1 MISGQP
7 ASHFLCGLA
16 FVLVA
21 AVSPAP
27 TFAAADESAILL
39 RKVVSAGNQ
48 LTYSG
53 VFVYRNGKREETSRI
68 AHSAEGGRQ
77 RERIEVLDGSPR
89 EVVRDG
95 AELKCYLP
103 DEKLLIVESNSSRR
117 GFPAVFS
124 LAAGDLSENYLVRKT
139 QTGRVA
145 GIEGRAVLLEPRD
158 AYRYAH
164 ELWIDPVSGLLLK
177 ANLLGERGETL
188 ESFAFTQV
196 NIGGA
201 LDRDALVPKFDAG
214 KLKVK
219 RVTSNEVRPEDMP
232 WVFRNNLPG
241 FRKQSVMRRP
251 SLNTGS
257 ATNTD
262 SMHVVFSDGLAAISI
277 FLEPGTGGV
286 ADELVQLGAVHVYRR
301 RINDFQAVVVGEVP
315 AAAVRRLGDGIERRA
330 R

>member
-1 MISGQP
+1 MIAGQP
-7 ASHFLCGLA
+7 VIHFLRGLA
-16 FVLVA
+16 LVLVA
-21 AVSPAP
+21 AVLPAP
-27 TFAAADESAILL
+27 TFAAGDESAILL
-39 RKVVSAGNQ
+39 RKVASAGNQ

-68 AHSAEGGRQ
+68 AHSAEGGRR

-95 AELKCYLP
+95 PELKCYLP

-124 LAAGDLSENYLVRKT
+124 SASGDLSESYRVSKT
-139 QTGRVA
+139 HTGRIA
-145 GIEGRAVLLEPRD
+145 GIDGRALLLEPRD

-164 ELWIDPVSGLLLK
+164 EMWIDPASGLLLK
-177 ANLLGERGETL
+177 ASLLGERGETL

-219 RVTSNEVRPEDMP
+219 HVTASEVRPEDMP

-251 SLNTGS
+251 ALNTGS
-257 ATNTD
+257 SAGND
-262 SMHVVFSDGLAAISI
+262 SIHVVFSDGLAAISI
-277 FLEPGTGGV
+277 FLEPETGGV

-301 RINDFQAVVVGEVP
+301 RIDEFQAVVVGEVP
-315 AAAVRRLGDGIERRA
+315 AAAVRRLGDGIERRV